1 MRVRI
6 LIPRRKPKKLVSR
19 RRSRRS
25 GQMALIIVA
34 TSVLGSMYAL
44 VGESGLLAV
53 MRMRARANQ
62 LRYDIADLEQE
73 NRELAAAIKPLRD
86 GSPDAIEK
94 LAREKLF
101 MSRPGDTLYM
111 LPKELQPI
119 APPQT
124 ESASPTGP
132 SLLRRR

>member
-1 MRVRI
+1 
-6 LIPRRKPKKLVSR
+6 
-19 RRSRRS
+19 
-25 GQMALIIVA
+25 MALIIVA